1 MTAHR
6 RPAHDAYSRACQIDG
21 LLRAAMLAE
30 ENETSGV
37 DVKGTPQVL
46 GLALELLA
54 EVIDGIEA
62 MQRAGKAGDGAD

>member
-1 MTAHR
+1 
-6 RPAHDAYSRACQIDG
+6 
-21 LLRAAMLAE
+21 MLAE

-62 MQRAGKAGDGAD
+62 MQRAGKSGDGAD